1 MTLSSVS
8 DVDDSYRMTVIEKI
22 KGLMDEVDVIHKKE
36 EAQLQK
42 RLVSTET
49 NKKAVGQYKQT
60 KSGVPYH
67 CFPKHD
73 RKLFGRAGQELWFS
87 TLWSDP
93 DKIEPDQDKKKRGGH
108 LNRIPTK
115 TNRIRTKLNRSRTK
129 TDRIQKELNLILIKT
144 EPDAPCM
151 STVELNLFCFRL
163 QEAEKWAFKQKQEKE
178 MQDFLKRQK
187 LEEQSFEQRSDNKIF
202 NCFN

>member
-60 KSGVPYH
+60 KSGVPYRTIVFQNMIENYLEGLDRNCGFPH
-67 CFPKHD
+67 C
-73 RKLFGRAGQELWFS
+73 G
-87 TLWSDP
+87 
-93 DKIEPDQDKKKRGGH
+93 
-108 LNRIPTK
+108 
-115 TNRIRTKLNRSRTK
+115 RIRTKLNRIRTK
-129 TDRIQKELNLILIKT
+129 KTRRSFEPDSDKNEPDPDKIESKSDKNRPDPEKT
-144 EPDAPCM
+144 EPDP
-151 STVELNLFCFRL
+151 
-163 QEAEKWAFKQKQEKE
+163 
-178 MQDFLKRQK
+178 D
-187 LEEQSFEQRSDNKIF
+187 
-202 NCFN
+202 

>member
-60 KSGVPYH
+60 KRLTLAWI
-67 CFPKHD
+67 HD
-73 RKLFGRAGQELWFS
+73 QF
-87 TLWSDP
+87 
-93 DKIEPDQDKKKRGGH
+93 
-108 LNRIPTK
+108 
-115 TNRIRTKLNRSRTK
+115 
-129 TDRIQKELNLILIKT
+129 
-144 EPDAPCM
+144 
-151 STVELNLFCFRL
+151 
-163 QEAEKWAFKQKQEKE
+163 FK
-178 MQDFLKRQK
+178 DFLS
-187 LEEQSFEQRSDNKIF
+187 LFEQFIF
-202 NCFN
+202 LLYHSVIVVSSSFSNVLDAGLVLTPWRAWPLPPFHAS

>member
-93 DKIEPDQDKKKRGGH
+93 DKIEPDQDKK
-108 LNRIPTK
+108 N
-115 TNRIRTKLNRSRTK
+115 
-129 TDRIQKELNLILIKT
+129 
-144 EPDAPCM
+144 
-151 STVELNLFCFRL
+151 
-163 QEAEKWAFKQKQEKE
+163 EAV
-178 MQDFLKRQK
+178 
-187 LEEQSFEQRSDNKIF
+187 I
-202 NCFN
+202 

>member
-60 KSGVPYH
+60 KSGVPYRTIVFQNMIENYLKGLDRNCGFPH
-67 CFPKHD
+67 CG
-73 RKLFGRAGQELWFS
+73 RIRTKLNRIR
-87 TLWSDP
+87 T
-93 DKIEPDQDKKKRGGH
+93 KKRGH

-129 TDRIQKELNLILIKT
+129 TDRIQKKLNRILIKT